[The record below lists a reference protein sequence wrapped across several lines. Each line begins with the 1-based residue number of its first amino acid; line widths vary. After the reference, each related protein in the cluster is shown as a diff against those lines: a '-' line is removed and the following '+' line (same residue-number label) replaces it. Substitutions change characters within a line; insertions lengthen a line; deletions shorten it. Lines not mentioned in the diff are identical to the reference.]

1 MKKEIQSI
9 FRGMMYDRDY
19 YSVVSDFFEMSA
31 IAIRDAVDFRPDR
44 ENYERRY
51 KEIQKNYTPDQMQGF
66 AKALALFQDEIT
78 RALDGTCEF
87 RDWAGELY
95 MESDT
100 YNKSMGQFFT
110 PYSVSQVLAR
120 TSLRDE
126 EIRAKLAE
134 DSDTVFMIHEPTCG
148 AGGLI
153 VAAIEKIKDMGINYA
168 WNVFVDCGDIDPRCV
183 HMTYLTLSLLGVPAV
198 VRLGDALMLKYREH
212 WFTPAYI
219 MHFPHFKKRLQGG
232 GYPLRATV
240 STQKVEKT
248 EKVEPDIPKM
258 DKHGQFSLF

>member
-1 MKKEIQSI
+1 
-9 FRGMMYDRDY
+9 MMYDRDY
-19 YSVVSDFFEMSA
+19 YFVVSDFFEMSA

-44 ENYERRY
+44 EDYERRY

-66 AKALALFQDEIT
+66 AKALALFQDEISE
-78 RALDGTCEF
+78 ALNGGEF

-95 MESDT
+95 MESET

-110 PYSVSQVLAR
+110 PYPVSQVLGR
-120 TSLRDE
+120 VGIRE
-126 EIRAKLAE
+126 NEIKAKLAE
-134 DSDTVFMIHEPTCG
+134 DSDTVFTIHEPTCG

-168 WNVFVDCGDIDPRCV
+168 WNVFVDCGDIDPRCF

-240 STQKVEKT
+240 SEHEQPPTVST
-248 EKVEPDIPKM
+248 EQSEPLEIPKAKL
-258 DKHGQFSLF
+258 DKDGQQYMLF